1 MFLKRE
7 IIDDMREKGINKFI
21 LICENVLNFHGSDD
35 CYYEEWY
42 DDVKE
47 EDGWICFVNTLE
59 HVKEEMNSTRIQ
71 HYVHLGEE
79 FNEMDWRV
87 LKPNLLFKMIEK
99 KING

>member
-1 MFLKRE
+1 
-7 IIDDMREKGINKFI
+7 MREKGINKFI

-42 DDVKE
+42 EDVKDD
-47 EDGWICFVNTLE
+47 DGWICFLNTLD
-59 HVKEEMNSTRIQ
+59 HVTEEMNSTCIQ

-79 FNEMDWRV
+79 FNELDWRV